1 MSRNFTSY
9 SQWLLILAMGVLL
22 AACTCLP
29 KGRADLDVGMKERG
43 IASWYGEDFHGW
55 ITANGEIYNMEAL
68 TGAHR
73 TLPLGTVVRVTNVKN
88 GKQVRV
94 RINDRGPYVHGR
106 ILDLSYAAARKL
118 GMVEH
123 GITAISL
130 EVIGNQAMASYLLS
144 EEAGI
149 LPWQFWPL
157 GTGWEDVT
165 GVGSRKLRRSL
176 APDEAR
182 AERSLPLFPG
192 DVMRERRARR
202 VADILAAEHRV
213 YHVATLHLI

>member
-1 MSRNFTSY
+1 MNRRVTPSA
-9 SQWLLILAMGVLL
+9 WLLIPAVGLL
-22 AACTCLP
+22 LTACTCLP

-43 IASWYGEDFHGW
+43 IASWYGQDFHGW
-55 ITANGEIYNMEAL
+55 MTASGETYNMEAP
-68 TGAHR
+68 TAAHR

-118 GMVEH
+118 SMVEH
-123 GITAISL
+123 GITPISL
-130 EVIGNQAMASYLLS
+130 EVIGNQPLGSYLLS
-144 EEAGI
+144 EESG
-149 LPWQFWPL
+149 LTPWQFWPL
-157 GTGWEDVT
+157 GAGGEEETGAI
-165 GVGSRKLRRSL
+165 SRKLRRPP

-182 AERSLPLFPG
+182 AERNLPLFPG

>member
-1 MSRNFTSY
+1 LTHSN
-9 SQWLLILAMGVLL
+9 WLLILAVGLL
-22 AACTCLP
+22 LTACTILP

-43 IASWYGEDFHGW
+43 TASWYGEDFHGW
-55 ITANGEIYNMEAL
+55 MTASGEIYNMEAL

-106 ILDLSYAAARKL
+106 ILDLSYAAARKI

-130 EVIGNQAMASYLLS
+130 EVIGNQSTGSYFLS
-144 EEAGI
+144 EEAGLI
-149 LPWQFWPL
+149 PWQFWPL
-157 GTGWEDVT
+157 GAGREDETGT
-165 GVGSRKLRRSL
+165 GTRKFHRSPG
-176 APDEAR
+176 PDEAR
-182 AERSLPLFPG
+182 AERNLPLFPG

-202 VADILAAEHRV
+202 VSDILAAEHRV
-213 YHVATLHLI
+213 YHVAALHLI

>member
-1 MSRNFTSY
+1 VNRSFRGST
-9 SQWLLILAMGVLL
+9 WLLIPAVGVLL

-55 ITANGEIYNMEAL
+55 MTASGEIYNMEAL

-118 GMVEH
+118 NMVEH
-123 GITAISL
+123 GITTISL
-130 EVIGNQAMASYLLS
+130 EVIGNQAMGSFLLS
-144 EEAGI
+144 EEAGTV
-149 LPWQFWPL
+149 PWQFWPL
-157 GTGWEDVT
+157 GAGGEDETGAGT
-165 GVGSRKLRRSL
+165 RRLHRSP

-182 AERSLPLFPG
+182 AERNLPLFPG

-202 VADILAAEHRV
+202 VSDILAAEHRV